1 MKPTYVKPVLET
13 ITFEDKESISMIVND
28 IKTYVS
34 ENVFDSCF
42 SDFWQEQ
49 ISLGLFDPS
58 TFTQGELDAL
68 QPGTFQAS

>member
-13 ITFEDKESISMIVND
+13 ITFEDKESISMNVTE

-34 ENVFDSCF
+34 ENVLNSCF
-42 SDFWQEQ
+42 SDAIQSLIDAEQ
-49 ISLGLFDPS
+49 FDP
-58 TFTQGELDAL
+58 TTLTQAELDAL